1 MNKSRHQWKREEDVG
16 IRGIFQGGVA
26 VVLESWRWSLRPS
39 FTPGRRKVIL
49 EAQFYTR
56 QGGGGPWGPV
66 LHQASGT
73 NMVQD
78 DNGC

>member
-1 MNKSRHQWKREEDVG
+1 M
-16 IRGIFQGGVA
+16 
-26 VVLESWRWSLRPS
+26 VLEAQFYTRQ
-39 FTPGRRKVIL
+39 GEVIL

-56 QGGGGPWGPV
+56 QGGSGPWGLV

>member
-1 MNKSRHQWKREEDVG
+1 M
-16 IRGIFQGGVA
+16 
-26 VVLESWRWSLRPS
+26 VLETWRWSLRPS
-39 FTPGRRKVIL
+39 FTPGRGEVIL

-56 QGGGGPWGPV
+56 QGGSGPWGPV

>member
-1 MNKSRHQWKREEDVG
+1 M
-16 IRGIFQGGVA
+16 
-26 VVLESWRWSLRPS
+26 VLETWRWSLRPS
-39 FTPGRRKVIL
+39 FTPGSGGEVIL

-56 QGGGGPWGPV
+56 QGGSGPWGPV